1 MNTQDLP
8 ETYHKSTPGIPHQ
21 PKKRTLP
28 GLPGLFGITNRVLGR
43 VVHMPWV
50 PDARVG
56 CAGGIS
62 GRAGYVNICKQS
74 PESMLG
80 VLTCC

>member
-1 MNTQDLP
+1 VV
-8 ETYHKSTPGIPHQ
+8 
-21 PKKRTLP
+21 
-28 GLPGLFGITNRVLGR
+28 GLPR
-43 VVHMPWV
+43 V
-50 PDARVG
+50 PDGRAG

-80 VLTCC
+80 VRVKS